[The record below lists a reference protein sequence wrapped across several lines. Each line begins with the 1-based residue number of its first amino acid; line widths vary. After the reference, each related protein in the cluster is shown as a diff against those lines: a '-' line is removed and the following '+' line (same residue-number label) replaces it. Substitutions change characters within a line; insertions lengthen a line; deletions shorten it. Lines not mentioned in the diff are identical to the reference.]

1 MLKSL
6 WVLVF
11 FVAYSAAQ
19 SCNFPNEI
27 TLENISSSAID
38 SGLRTLIFSNTNP
51 AFNLKFPSGVT
62 VEETAI
68 SDFTCQQQDKD
79 FYLLK
84 SQTTIPGEGGGED
97 EFVYLC
103 IKLFQDDSAN
113 VFASY
118 FGSEKAM
125 VGTQSTDPDDKA
137 ILVTTALNAD
147 FCDVCR
153 PHVIDGSVVPTASD
167 VYSVVPQGF
176 MVPNFPDP
184 VNLGCNAP
192 SMCSLQNDENVT
204 PCVTLEGFCK
214 QLMNILNYRGWKKP
228 KKVCRK
234 NRKLVRL
241 LSVTCSD
248 INQ

>member
-1 MLKSL
+1 MLTSL
-6 WVLVF
+6 WMLAC

-27 TLENISSSAID
+27 TIENT
-38 SGLRTLIFSNTNP
+38 GLTNSNP
-51 AFNLKFPSGVT
+51 AFNLKLTSGVT
-62 VEETAI
+62 VEETTI

-79 FYLLK
+79 FYFLK
-84 SQTTIPGEGGGED
+84 SQTTIPGEGGED
-97 EFVYLC
+97 QFVYLC

-118 FGSEKAM
+118 FGSEQAM

-137 ILVTTALNAD
+137 ILVTTAVNAD

-167 VYSVVPQGF
+167 VYSVVL
-176 MVPNFPDP
+176 PDP

-192 SMCSLQNDENVT
+192 LMCSLQNDENVT

-214 QLMNILNYRGWKKP
+214 QLMNILNNRGWKKP

-234 NRKLVRL
+234 NKELVRL